1 MNKDKLIQE
10 LIALVDKKC
19 KEASPDTEYLVDKY
33 TVGYALGV
41 SDAIDLIKQHDP
53 WISVED
59 RLPEEGVMV
68 LCFNAEYVR
77 PYFVASWCPEEG
89 WFIDVDGYVYV
100 ITHWMPLPEP
110 PKQ

>member
-1 MNKDKLIQE
+1 MDKLIQQLEAYRVMLLEMPIPGE
-10 LIALVDKKC
+10 LHEGEIKGIEK
-19 KEASPDTEYLVDKY
+19 
-33 TVGYALGV
+33 
-41 SDAIDLIKQHDP
+41 AINLIKQHDP
-53 WISVED
+53 WISAEE

>member
-1 MNKDKLIQE
+1 MKKLIQE
-10 LIALVDKKC
+10 LDGLRK
-19 KEASPDTEYLVDKY
+19 SYLVAGVNHLNDEE
-33 TVGYALGV
+33 YAYNQAI
-41 SDAIDLIKQHDP
+41 SDVIDIIKQHDP
-53 WISVED
+53 WIIVED